1 MKTYTL
7 KEVEAELLKLD
18 PRFEV
23 RLNANRPGLANVML
37 GGRDVT
43 ALPAEDIREDVDPT
57 YFYTFPNGMQGRH
70 KSYTEVMERARH
82 ILEYIKTEEGKEIF
96 FS

>member
-7 KEVEAELLKLD
+7 KEVETELQKLD

-23 RLNANRPGLANVML
+23 RLNSNRPGLANVL
-37 GGRDVT
+37 LDGRDVI
-43 ALPAEDIREDVDPT
+43 ALPAEEIREDVDPT

-70 KSYTEVMERARH
+70 KSYNEVMERSKY
-82 ILEYIKTEEGKEIF
+82 ILEYIKTEEGKDTF
-96 FS
+96 FA